1 MKKTSKTANVTKKT
15 VSTKA
20 TAVETAVAT
29 KTEAPKAEAPKIEA
43 PKVDIVKVI
52 DSKELVEK
60 TEEVKADTKAQA
72 PVADGQISFFKEE
85 KKEEVKPAV
94 KKTTDKKAAAP
105 KSEAEVKEPAKKTV
119 AKKAA
124 PTVQTVL
131 ELPHKSYSEADLVKI
146 ATDVWVYDLGNKA
159 EDIKDIEL
167 YVKPVEKTV
176 YYVINK
182 DVKGSFGI

>member
-29 KTEAPKAEAPKIEA
+29 KTEAPKAEA

>member
-29 KTEAPKAEAPKIEA
+29 KTEAPKAEA

-85 KKEEVKPAV
+85 KKEEVKPAA
-94 KKTTDKKAAAP
+94 KKTTVKKAAEP

-119 AKKAA
+119 AKKEA
-124 PTVQTVL
+124 PTVQTTL
-131 ELPHKSYSEADLVKI
+131 ELQHKSYTEEDLVKI